1 MCVATMALAIGCFA
15 AAILG
20 MEGQQRMMIPV
31 YYEFMMIFEY
41 RVSIVRVETS
51 LSLVVPHNGLTS
63 HSQFLQLPLH
73 FLDFL
78 LRKNT

>member
-1 MCVATMALAIGCFA
+1 MALAIGCFA

-41 RVSIVRVETS
+41 RVSIVRVKT
-51 LSLVVPHNGLTS
+51 
-63 HSQFLQLPLH
+63 
-73 FLDFL
+73 
-78 LRKNT
+78 